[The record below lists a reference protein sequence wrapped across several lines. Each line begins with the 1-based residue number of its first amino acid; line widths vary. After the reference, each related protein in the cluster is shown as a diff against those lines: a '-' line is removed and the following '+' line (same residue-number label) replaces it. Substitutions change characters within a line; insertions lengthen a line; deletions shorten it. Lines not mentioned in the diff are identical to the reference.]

1 MKRSLAILAFT
12 VLLTTWG
19 CNDHDHTK
27 TENSGEHDE
36 MTHQEADHSK
46 ELTLNNGSKWVSDS
60 STNYHASQLNRITE
74 EHQEISSPTL
84 EDHKATAKKL
94 EAEIGQ
100 LVSSCTM
107 KGPDHDALHLWLEPL
122 LEKVKSYNAVQDLQL
137 ANQQFADI
145 DKQIAAYN
153 TYFN

>member
-12 VLLTTWG
+12 VLFSTFG
-19 CNDHDHTK
+19 CNDHEQTK
-27 TENSGEHDE
+27 TETAGEHDTIMHE
-36 MTHQEADHSK
+36 EADHAK
-46 ELTLNNGSKWVSDS
+46 ALNLNNGAKWVSDS
-60 STNYHASQLNRITE
+60 STNYHASRLNLITD
-74 EHQEISSPTL
+74 EHQEISNPTL

-107 KGPDHDALHLWLEPL
+107 KGPDHDALHIWLEPL
-122 LEKVKSYNAVQDLQL
+122 LEKVKGYNAVQDLQQ
-137 ANQQFADI
+137 ANEQFKDI